1 MRGVDFLE
9 SAVASC
15 GPAVKLWA
23 VVMRQERGEGGR
35 RAGVKK
41 GRM

>member
-23 VVMRQERGEGGR
+23 VVMSKKGEGGR

-41 GRM
+41 GSM

>member
-9 SAVASC
+9 GAVASC

-23 VVMRQERGEGGR
+23 AVKLRAAVMRQEG
-35 RAGVKK
+35 
-41 GRM
+41 

>member
-9 SAVASC
+9 GEVTSY

-23 VVMRQERGEGGR
+23 VVMRQEWR
-35 RAGVKK
+35 RRKES
-41 GRM
+41 RC